1 MITYR
6 QPTALDVPVL
16 TSLERTLFPDY
27 PWSQAQ
33 FKEEIAG
40 LGGTRQFILAINDG
54 SIIGYAGI
62 MVVAAGVPADLLT
75 IAILPDF
82 RGQGLAQVMLTE
94 LESWAK
100 GKGATEV
107 ILEVDTKNES
117 AIRLYQLSDY
127 EEISMRAN
135 YYGLGVD
142 ALVMR
147 KELK

>member
-1 MITYR
+1 MITFR

-16 TSLERTLFPDY
+16 TSIERTIFPDY

-40 LGGTRQFILAINDG
+40 LGGTRQFILALNDG

-62 MVVAAGVPADLLT
+62 MVVAAGIPADLLT

-82 RGQGLAQVMLTE
+82 RGQGLAQSMLAE

-100 GKGATEV
+100 AKGATEV
-107 ILEVDTKNES
+107 ILEVDVNNAG
-117 AIRLYQLSDY
+117 AIHLYKFARY
-127 EEISMRAN
+127 EEISTRAN
-135 YYGLGVD
+135 YYGLGLD
-142 ALVMR
+142 ALIMR
-147 KELK
+147 KELS

>member
-16 TSLERTLFPDY
+16 TSLERTMFPDY

-40 LGGTRQFILAINDG
+40 IGTSRQFILALNDG

-62 MVVAAGVPADLLT
+62 MVVAPGVPADLLT
-75 IAILPDF
+75 IAVLPDF
-82 RGQGLAQVMLTE
+82 KGQGIAQAMLAE
-94 LESWAK
+94 LEAWAK
-100 GKGATEV
+100 SKGATEV

-117 AIRLYQLSDY
+117 AIGLYNFARY
-127 EEISMRAN
+127 EKISIRAN
-135 YYGLGVD
+135 YYALGVD
-142 ALVMR
+142 ALIMR

>member
-6 QPTALDVPVL
+6 QPTALDLPVL

-40 LGGTRQFILAINDG
+40 IGTSREFLLALNEG
-54 SIIGYAGI
+54 SVIGYAGI

-75 IAILPDF
+75 IAVLPDF
-82 RGQGLAQVMLTE
+82 RGQGIAQSMLAA
-94 LESWAK
+94 LESWAQE
-100 GKGATEV
+100 KGATEI
-107 ILEVDTKNES
+107 ILEVDTKNEG
-117 AIRLYQLSDY
+117 AIRLYEFAGY
-127 EEISMRAN
+127 EKISIRAN
-135 YYGLGVD
+135 YYALGVD

-147 KELK
+147 KEFK

>member
-6 QPTALDVPVL
+6 QPTALDLPVL

-40 LGGTRQFILAINDG
+40 IGTSREFLLALNDG
-54 SIIGYAGI
+54 SVVGYAGI

-75 IAILPDF
+75 IAVLPDF
-82 RGQGLAQVMLTE
+82 RGKGIAQSMLAD

-100 GKGATEV
+100 AKSATEV

-117 AIRLYQLSDY
+117 AIRLYEFAGY
-127 EEISMRAN
+127 EKISTRAN

>member
-6 QPTALDVPVL
+6 QPTALDLPVL

-40 LGGTRQFILAINDG
+40 IGTSREFLLALNDG
-54 SIIGYAGI
+54 SVIGYAGI

-75 IAILPDF
+75 IAVLPDF
-82 RGQGLAQVMLTE
+82 RGQGIAQSMLSAM
-94 LESWAK
+94 ESWAQV
-100 GKGATEV
+100 KGATEV
-107 ILEVDTKNES
+107 ILEVDTKNEG
-117 AIRLYQLSDY
+117 AIRLYEFAGY
-127 EEISMRAN
+127 EKISTRAN
-135 YYGLGVD
+135 YYALGVD

-147 KELK
+147 KEFK

>member
-1 MITYR
+1 MITFR

-16 TSLERTLFPDY
+16 TSLERTIFPDY

-40 LGGTRQFILAINDG
+40 LGGTRQFILALNDG

-62 MVVAAGVPADLLT
+62 MVVAAGIPADLLT

-82 RGQGLAQVMLTE
+82 RGQGLAQSMLAE

-100 GKGATEV
+100 AKGATEV
-107 ILEVDTKNES
+107 ILEVDVENAG
-117 AIRLYQLSDY
+117 AIRLYKFAHY
-127 EEISMRAN
+127 EEISIRAN
-135 YYGLGVD
+135 YYGLGLD
-142 ALVMR
+142 ALIMR
-147 KELK
+147 KALS

>member
-40 LGGTRQFILAINDG
+40 LGGTRQFILALNDG

-82 RGQGLAQVMLTE
+82 RGQGLAQAMLVE

-117 AIRLYQLSDY
+117 AIRLYNFARD
-127 EEISMRAN
+127 EEISTRAN

>member
-6 QPTALDVPVL
+6 QPTALDLSVL

-40 LGGTRQFILAINDG
+40 IGTSRQFYLAINDG

-75 IAILPDF
+75 IAVLPDF
-82 RGQGLAQVMLTE
+82 RGQGIAQSMLAD

-100 GKGATEV
+100 EVGATEV
-107 ILEVDTKNES
+107 ILEVDTKNDD
-117 AIRLYQLSDY
+117 AIRLYDFAQY
-127 EEISMRAN
+127 EKVSTRAN
-135 YYGLGVD
+135 YYGLGID
-142 ALVMR
+142 ALIMR

>member
-6 QPTALDVPVL
+6 QPTVLDVPVL
-16 TSLERTLFPDY
+16 TSLERSLFPDY

-40 LGGTRQFILAINDG
+40 LGGTRQFILALSDG

-75 IAILPDF
+75 IAVLPDF
-82 RGQGLAQVMLTE
+82 RGQGIAQRMLAA
-94 LESWAK
+94 LESWANK
-100 GKGATEV
+100 VGATEV

-117 AIRLYQLSDY
+117 AIRLYQLAGY
-127 EEISMRAN
+127 EEISIRAD

>member
-6 QPTALDVPVL
+6 QPTVLDVPVL
-16 TSLERTLFPDY
+16 TSLERTMFPSY

-40 LGGTRQFILAINDG
+40 LGGTRQFILALNDG

-82 RGQGLAQVMLTE
+82 RGRGLAQAMLAE

-100 GKGATEV
+100 EKGATEV
-107 ILEVDTKNES
+107 ILEVDTKNDE
-117 AIRLYQLSDY
+117 AIRLYDFARY
-127 EEISMRAN
+127 EKISTRAN
-135 YYGLGVD
+135 YYGLGID
-142 ALVMR
+142 ALIMR

>member
-6 QPTALDVPVL
+6 QPTVLDVPVL
-16 TSLERTLFPDY
+16 TSLERSLFPDY

-40 LGGTRQFILAINDG
+40 LGGTREFILALSDG

-82 RGQGLAQVMLTE
+82 RGQGLAQVMLAE
-94 LESWAK
+94 LEIWAK
-100 GKGATEV
+100 AKGATEV
-107 ILEVDTKNES
+107 ILEVDTKNDS
-117 AIRLYQLSDY
+117 AIRLYKFSRY
-127 EEISMRAN
+127 EEISTRAN

-142 ALVMR
+142 ALIMR

>member
-16 TSLERTLFPDY
+16 TSLERKMFPDY

-40 LGGTRQFILAINDG
+40 LGGTRQFILALNDG

-75 IAILPDF
+75 IAVLPDF
-82 RGQGLAQVMLTE
+82 RGQGIAQRMLAA
-94 LESWAK
+94 LESWANK
-100 GKGATEV
+100 VGATEV

-117 AIRLYQLSDY
+117 AIRLYQLAGY
-127 EEISMRAN
+127 EEISIRAD

>member
-16 TSLERTLFPDY
+16 TSLERSLFPDY

-40 LGGTRQFILAINDG
+40 LGGTRQFILALSDG

-82 RGQGLAQVMLTE
+82 RGQGLAQEMLAE

-100 GKGATEV
+100 AKGATEV

-117 AIRLYQLSDY
+117 AIRLYNLARY
-127 EEISMRAN
+127 EEISTRAN
-135 YYGLGVD
+135 YYGLGID
-142 ALVMR
+142 ALIMR

>member
-1 MITYR
+1 MISYR
-6 QPTALDVPVL
+6 QATVLDLPVL

-40 LGGTRQFILAINDG
+40 IGTSREFILALKEG
-54 SIIGYAGI
+54 SVIGYAGI

-75 IAILPDF
+75 IAVLPDF
-82 RGQGLAQVMLTE
+82 RGQGIAQSMLAA

-107 ILEVDTKNES
+107 ILEVDTKNEG
-117 AIRLYQLSDY
+117 AIRLYNFARY
-127 EEISMRAN
+127 EEISTRAN

-147 KELK
+147 KEIK

>member
-1 MITYR
+1 MITFR

-16 TSLERTLFPDY
+16 TSLERTLFPEY

-40 LGGTRQFILAINDG
+40 LGGTRQFILALNDG

-62 MVVAAGVPADLLT
+62 MVVAAGIPADLLT

-82 RGQGLAQVMLTE
+82 RGLGLAQSMLAE

-100 GKGATEV
+100 AKGATEV
-107 ILEVDTKNES
+107 ILEVDVNNAG
-117 AIRLYQLSDY
+117 AIRLYKFAHY
-127 EEISMRAN
+127 EEISIRAN
-135 YYGLGVD
+135 YYGLGLD
-142 ALVMR
+142 ALIMR
-147 KELK
+147 KALS

>member
-16 TSLERTLFPDY
+16 TSLARSLFPDY

-40 LGGTRQFILAINDG
+40 LGGTRQFILAQKDG
-54 SIIGYAGI
+54 LIIGYAGI

-82 RGQGLAQVMLTE
+82 RRQGLAQAMLAE

-100 GKGATEV
+100 IKGATEV

-117 AIRLYQLSDY
+117 AISLYKLVGY
-127 EEISMRAN
+127 EEISTRAN
-135 YYGLGVD
+135 YYALGVD
-142 ALVMR
+142 ALIMR
-147 KELK
+147 KDLK

>member
-6 QPTALDVPVL
+6 QPTALDLPVL

-40 LGGTRQFILAINDG
+40 IGTSREFLLALNDG
-54 SIIGYAGI
+54 SVIGYAGI

-75 IAILPDF
+75 IAVLPDF
-82 RGQGLAQVMLTE
+82 RGQGIAQSMLAK
-94 LESWAK
+94 LENWAK
-100 GKGATEV
+100 EKGATEV

-117 AIRLYQLSDY
+117 AIRLYEFAGY
-127 EEISMRAN
+127 EKISTRAN
-135 YYGLGVD
+135 YYGLGIN

>member
-40 LGGTRQFILAINDG
+40 IGISREFLLALKEG
-54 SIIGYAGI
+54 SVIGYAGI

-75 IAILPDF
+75 IAVLPDF
-82 RGQGLAQVMLTE
+82 RGQGIAQSMLAD

-100 GKGATEV
+100 AKGATEV
-107 ILEVDTKNES
+107 ILEVDTKNDS
-117 AIRLYQLSDY
+117 AIRLYEFAGY
-127 EEISMRAN
+127 EKISTRAN

-147 KELK
+147 KEIK

>member
-1 MITYR
+1 
-6 QPTALDVPVL
+6 
-16 TSLERTLFPDY
+16 LFPDY

-40 LGGTRQFILAINDG
+40 IGTSREFLLALNDG
-54 SIIGYAGI
+54 SVVGYAGI

-75 IAILPDF
+75 IAVLPDF
-82 RGQGLAQVMLTE
+82 RGQGIAQSMLAD

-100 GKGATEV
+100 AKGATEV
-107 ILEVDTKNES
+107 ILEVDTKNET
-117 AIRLYQLSDY
+117 AIRLYNLARY
-127 EEISMRAN
+127 EEISTRTN
-135 YYGLGVD
+135 YYALGVD

>member
-1 MITYR
+1 MITFR

-16 TSLERTLFPDY
+16 TSLERTIFPNY

-40 LGGTRQFILAINDG
+40 LGGTRQFILALNDG

-62 MVVAAGVPADLLT
+62 MVVAAGIPADLLT

-82 RGQGLAQVMLTE
+82 RGQGLAQSMLVE

-100 GKGATEV
+100 AKGATEV
-107 ILEVDTKNES
+107 ILEVDVDNAR
-117 AIRLYQLSDY
+117 AIRLYKFARY
-127 EEISMRAN
+127 EEISIRAN
-135 YYGLGVD
+135 YYGLGLD
-142 ALVMR
+142 ALIMR
-147 KELK
+147 KELS

>member
-1 MITYR
+1 MITFR
-6 QPTALDVPVL
+6 QPTALDLPVL

-40 LGGTRQFILAINDG
+40 IGISRQFCLAISEG
-54 SIIGYAGI
+54 SVVGYAGI
-62 MVVAAGVPADLLT
+62 MVVAPGVPADLLT
-75 IAILPDF
+75 IAVLPDF
-82 RGQGLAQVMLTE
+82 RGQGIAQSMLAE

-100 GKGATEV
+100 EVGATEV
-107 ILEVDTKNES
+107 ILEVDTKNEA
-117 AIRLYQLSDY
+117 AIRLYELAGY
-127 EEISMRAN
+127 EKISTRAN

-142 ALVMR
+142 AFVMR

>member
-6 QPTALDVPVL
+6 QPTILDVPVL

-40 LGGTRQFILAINDG
+40 IGSTRHFVLAINDG

-82 RGQGLAQVMLTE
+82 RGQGLAQEMLAE
-94 LESWAK
+94 LENWAK
-100 GKGATEV
+100 AKGATEV
-107 ILEVDTKNES
+107 ILEVDTKNEG
-117 AIRLYQLSDY
+117 AIRLYNFARY
-127 EEISMRAN
+127 EAISTRAN
-135 YYGLGVD
+135 YYGLGID
-142 ALVMR
+142 ALIMR

>member
-6 QPTALDVPVL
+6 QPTALDLPVL

-40 LGGTRQFILAINDG
+40 IGTSREFLLALNEG
-54 SIIGYAGI
+54 SVIGYAGI

-75 IAILPDF
+75 IAVLPDF
-82 RGQGLAQVMLTE
+82 RGQGIAQSMLAT
-94 LESWAK
+94 LESWAQE
-100 GKGATEV
+100 KGATEV
-107 ILEVDTKNES
+107 ILEVDTKNEG
-117 AIRLYQLSDY
+117 AIRLYEFAGY
-127 EEISMRAN
+127 EKISTRAN
-135 YYGLGVD
+135 YYALGVD

-147 KELK
+147 KEFK

>member
-40 LGGTRQFILAINDG
+40 IGTSREFLLALNDG
-54 SIIGYAGI
+54 SVVGYAGI

-75 IAILPDF
+75 IAVLPDF
-82 RGQGLAQVMLTE
+82 RGQGIAQSMLAA
-94 LESWAK
+94 LESWAQE
-100 GKGATEV
+100 KGATEV
-107 ILEVDTKNES
+107 ILEVDTKNEG
-117 AIRLYQLSDY
+117 AIRLYEFAGY
-127 EEISMRAN
+127 EKISTRAN
-135 YYGLGVD
+135 YYALGVD

-147 KELK
+147 KEFK

>member
-6 QPTALDVPVL
+6 QPTALDLPVL

-40 LGGTRQFILAINDG
+40 IGTSREFFLALNDG
-54 SIIGYAGI
+54 SVIGYAGI

-75 IAILPDF
+75 IAVLPDF
-82 RGQGLAQVMLTE
+82 RGQGIAQSMLAA
-94 LESWAK
+94 LESWAQE
-100 GKGATEV
+100 KGATEV
-107 ILEVDTKNES
+107 ILEVDTKNEG
-117 AIRLYQLSDY
+117 AIRLYEFAGY
-127 EEISMRAN
+127 EKISTRAN
-135 YYGLGVD
+135 YYALGVD

-147 KELK
+147 KEFK

>member
-40 LGGTRQFILAINDG
+40 IGTSRQFCLAISEG
-54 SIIGYAGI
+54 SVVGYAGI
-62 MVVAAGVPADLLT
+62 MVVAPGVPADLLT
-75 IAILPDF
+75 IAVLPDF
-82 RGQGLAQVMLTE
+82 RGQGIAQSMLVE

-100 GKGATEV
+100 
-107 ILEVDTKNES
+107 
-117 AIRLYQLSDY
+117 
-127 EEISMRAN
+127 
-135 YYGLGVD
+135 
-142 ALVMR
+142 
-147 KELK
+147 

>member
-6 QPTALDVPVL
+6 QPTVLDAPVL
-16 TSLERTLFPDY
+16 TSLERTMFPSY

-40 LGGTRQFILAINDG
+40 LGGTRQFILALNHG

-82 RGQGLAQVMLTE
+82 RGQGLAQTMLAE

-100 GKGATEV
+100 AKGATEV
-107 ILEVDTKNES
+107 ILEVDPKNAS
-117 AIRLYQLSDY
+117 AIRLYNFACY
-127 EEISMRAN
+127 EEISTRAN
-135 YYGLGVD
+135 YYGLGID
-142 ALVMR
+142 ALIMR